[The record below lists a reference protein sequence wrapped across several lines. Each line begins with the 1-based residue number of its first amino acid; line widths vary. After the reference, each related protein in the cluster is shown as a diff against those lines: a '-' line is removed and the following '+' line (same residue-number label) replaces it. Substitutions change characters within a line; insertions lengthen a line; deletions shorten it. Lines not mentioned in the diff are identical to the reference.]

1 MRAPDV
7 HACLRQ
13 FEKLDLDENGTLDRA
28 DVTLHDARRRER
40 RRARCLARLAASTL
54 KQEEH
59 EEKVLTPTLMEER
72 GVSMV

>member
-1 MRAPDV
+1 M

-40 RRARCLARLAASTL
+40 RRARRLERLATSTSEQ
-54 KQEEH
+54 QEL
-59 EEKVLTPTLMEER
+59 EEEALSCTTIED
-72 GVSMV
+72 GVDSVV

>member
-40 RRARCLARLAASTL
+40 RRARRLERLATSTSEQ
-54 KQEEH
+54 QEL
-59 EEKVLTPTLMEER
+59 EEEALSCTTIED
-72 GVSMV
+72 GVDSVV